1 MTPTPEPT
9 PARLDKGAL
18 FRMLGYVPHAG
29 QRRVHE
35 SEARV
40 RALAAGARWGKSRC
54 AVMELLAFALAPG
67 PAALAWVAAPRFV
80 VVDLIFNDHFSQSEP
95 GIFEPIR
102 ETLLTRGDYFMHLA
116 DLTAYVEAQQQV
128 SDLYADRAAW
138 ARKAILNVARSG
150 KFSRSLKH
158 PEDSSSGR
166 WS

>member
-35 SEARV
+35 SEAGV

-67 PAALAWVAAPRFV
+67 PAALAWVAAPRFE
-80 VVDLIFNDHFSQSEP
+80 VVDLIFNDLLRQLGGGLAHRLVERNGRALVVGTPRGEGSWFHRL
-95 GIFEPIR
+95 FE
-102 ETLLTRGDYFMHLA
+102 LG
-116 DLTAYVEAQQQV
+116 
-128 SDLYADRAAW
+128 
-138 ARKAILNVARSG
+138 RSG
-150 KFSRSLKH
+150 G
-158 PEDSSSGR
+158 PDVAA
-166 WS
+166 